1 MEPRRNDLKVP
12 DIMTNEQAIIITRVS
27 TDEQEGRD
35 QLPDCRRFCKERGW
49 EVARELQEVQSA
61 WRTYVPRKKFDDAL
75 EYARKQK
82 IPHVVFWDIDRYW
95 RNRKLALE
103 GIREY
108 AKMGIKLHFVRQA
121 YLEDL
126 WKIPEPWSA
135 VFYDIMLNLLSAL
148 AQEES
153 DKRSARVKK
162 AFQSGKYPNW
172 GKHGIGYSDEAIIKV
187 YRREGS
193 LRKARLK
200 LPYKTHSG
208 KKKYVSIAKISQVV
222 RTT

>member
-172 GKHGIGYSDEAIIKV
+172 GKHGIGYSDEAII
-187 YRREGS
+187 
-193 LRKARLK
+193 
-200 LPYKTHSG
+200 
-208 KKKYVSIAKISQVV
+208 
-222 RTT
+222 